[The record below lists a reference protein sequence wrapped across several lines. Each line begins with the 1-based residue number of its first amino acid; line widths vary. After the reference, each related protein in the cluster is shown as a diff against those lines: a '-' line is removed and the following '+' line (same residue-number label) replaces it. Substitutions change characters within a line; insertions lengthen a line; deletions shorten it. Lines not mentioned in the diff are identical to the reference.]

1 MEDLWERRTPEELWQ
16 WAKDPKPLVR
26 RRAAEN
32 PHTPPEILEGLAEDE
47 DLWVRRA
54 VAANPSTPG
63 ETLRKLARDKEI
75 SVRKAVAGNPSA
87 PAETLAE
94 LAKDEDIEFGIGVA
108 LAGNPRTPGEAL
120 AQRLGPLEGIFIVHL
135 GGAILSGIP
144 LLWMAG
150 GNLGNFRAVPWL
162 FLLAG
167 GFGVIVVAAIGFAV
181 PRIGVAPTTVLL
193 VVGQLLIG
201 TLIDQFGW
209 MGSGVRPLDLGKIIG
224 LGLLMLGAWLVVRPS

>member
-1 MEDLWERRTPEELWQ
+1 MPPVHRLLHITLDTTGSREEEAVEDLWERRTPEELWQ

-94 LAKDEDIEFGIGVA
+94 LAKNEDIEFGIGVA

-120 AQRLGPLEGIFIVHL
+120 ARLAAGEHPRIRETVAKNPSTPGEVLIKLAEDKELIAKGPRKASRAYNKVRRLPGKMEYTSRYLRTQEWYHPLGPWER
-135 GGAILSGIP
+135 P
-144 LLWMAG
+144 LLFPIR
-150 GNLGNFRAVPWL
+150 FRKNA
-162 FLLAG
+162 
-167 GFGVIVVAAIGFAV
+167 
-181 PRIGVAPTTVLL
+181 
-193 VVGQLLIG
+193 
-201 TLIDQFGW
+201 
-209 MGSGVRPLDLGKIIG
+209 
-224 LGLLMLGAWLVVRPS
+224 